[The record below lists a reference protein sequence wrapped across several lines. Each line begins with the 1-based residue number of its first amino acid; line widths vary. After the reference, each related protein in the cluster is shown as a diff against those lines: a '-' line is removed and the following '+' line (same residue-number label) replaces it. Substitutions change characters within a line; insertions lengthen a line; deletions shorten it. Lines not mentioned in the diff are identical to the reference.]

1 LIFHIKIRI
10 TLCNDDN
17 HCKFLNSYLI
27 LVYKIFY
34 TNGNI
39 AYNISHFNFRKE
51 ITWLITIALM
61 AAALPILK
69 NAIIFILE
77 KLYELFIQ
85 DALKIK

>member
-1 LIFHIKIRI
+1 ME
-10 TLCNDDN
+10 TL
-17 HCKFLNSYLI
+17 HH
-27 LVYKIFY
+27 
-34 TNGNI
+34 
-39 AYNISHFNFRKE
+39 NISHFNFGKE

-77 KLYELFIQ
+77 RLYELFIQ